1 MIVVLQQIESA
12 FNEYVETLS
21 VRDKAVIE
29 SLMKAYYYLK
39 SFRITK
45 SVSDR
50 NLTSELWWYGSLI
63 DEMSIRT
70 SFFKATSGLINLA
83 RAGVKNILGDDD
95 RSVVV
100 QIVDELVNGKF
111 VYEQWLRD

>member
-50 NLTSELWWYGSLI
+50 NLTSEL
-63 DEMSIRT
+63 
-70 SFFKATSGLINLA
+70 
-83 RAGVKNILGDDD
+83 
-95 RSVVV
+95 
-100 QIVDELVNGKF
+100 
-111 VYEQWLRD
+111 